1 VTVRELLARYRG
13 TRAHVLPNPGNAGD
27 GLILR
32 GLRRLCVEF
41 DLSVTELNHPHPA
54 SGRLLLAP
62 GNGNLCVP
70 YHSVVERVGA
80 YAERFDMLAILPCSV
95 ELASDAVRGF
105 LTALPSHAHVFC
117 REAYSFALVRE
128 LLGPGRNVW
137 LDHDLAVEADLSAW
151 KHAGRGTL
159 YAFREDAES
168 TGEPAPLGNVD
179 VSALTGEW
187 MTDLLLDVI
196 STFASV
202 HTDRAHVAIAAA
214 RLGRETHIYPNSYHK
229 VRGIY
234 EQSLARYDNAH
245 LHLVRTALPPLEV
258 DPRFAT
264 WRARSAAETS
274 RPMRDAEG
282 FA

>member
-1 VTVRELLARYRG
+1 VIVRDLLTRYRG
-13 TRAHVLPNPGNAGD
+13 THVHVLPNPGNGGD

-32 GLRRLCVEF
+32 GLRRLCAEF
-41 DLSVTELNHPHPA
+41 DLSVTELNYPYPA

-70 YHSVVERVGA
+70 YHSCVERVSA
-80 YAERFDMLAILPCSV
+80 YADRFDTLAILPCSV

-128 LLGPGRNVW
+128 LVGPGRNVW
-137 LDHDLAVEADLSAW
+137 LDHDLAIEADLSAW
-151 KHAGRGTL
+151 RHAGRGTL
-159 YAFREDAES
+159 YAFRVDPES
-168 TGEPAPLGNVD
+168 TGEPPPPGNVD

-187 MTDLLLDVI
+187 MTELLLDVI

-214 RLGRETHIYPNSYHK
+214 RLGRETHIYPNRYHK

-245 LHLVRTALPPLEV
+245 FHEVRTALPPLEV
-258 DPRFAT
+258 DPRFVA
-264 WRARSAAETS
+264 WRARSDAEAS
-274 RPMRDAEG
+274 RTVRDAEG
-282 FA
+282 FG